1 MEKYPS
7 LADQNWQKSLEILQ
21 CERPRSRGKIPIARG
36 SKLAKI
42 AGNPTVRASPLAWKN
57 THRSR
62 IKIGKNRRKLHS
74 ASVPARVKK
83 YPSLADQ
90 NWQKSPEIAQC
101 ERPRSRERIAQ
112 SRAKINK
119 NCRKSHSASVPARV
133 EKYPSLA
140 WKNTHRSRG
149 KIPIEKYPSLA
160 WKNTHRSRGKIPI
173 ARVEKYPSLAWKNQH
188 QFGTRI
194 NINRA
199 AKSIYSLSQK
209 DEV

>member
-1 MEKYPS
+1 M
-7 LADQNWQKSLEILQ
+7 
-21 CERPRSRGKIPIARG
+21 
-36 SKLAKI
+36 AKI

-62 IKIGKNRRKLHS
+62 IKIGKNRWKSHS
-74 ASVPARVKK
+74 ASVPARVEK

-101 ERPRSRERIAQ
+101 ERPRSREKIPIARG
-112 SRAKINK
+112 SKLAKIAGNCTVRASPLAGK
-119 NCRKSHSASVPARV
+119 NSPIPSKNQQKLSEIPQCERPRSRGKIPIARV

-149 KIPIEKYPSLA
+149 KIPIARLA

>member
-1 MEKYPS
+1 M
-7 LADQNWQKSLEILQ
+7 
-21 CERPRSRGKIPIARG
+21 
-36 SKLAKI
+36 AKI

-62 IKIGKNRRKLHS
+62 IKIGKNRRKSYS
-74 ASVPARVKK
+74 ASVPARVEK

-101 ERPRSRERIAQ
+101 ERPRSREKIPIARG
-112 SRAKINK
+112 SKLAKIAGNCTVRASPLAGK
-119 NCRKSHSASVPARV
+119 NSPIPSKNQQKLSEIPQCERPRSRGKIPIARV

-149 KIPIEKYPSLA
+149 KIPIA
-160 WKNTHRSRGKIPI
+160 RHRSRGKIPI

>member
-1 MEKYPS
+1 M
-7 LADQNWQKSLEILQ
+7 
-21 CERPRSRGKIPIARG
+21 
-36 SKLAKI
+36 AKI

-62 IKIGKNRRKLHS
+62 IKIGKNRRKSYS
-74 ASVPARVKK
+74 ASVPARVEK

-90 NWQKSPEIAQC
+90 NWQKSPEIPQC
-101 ERPRSRERIAQ
+101 E
-112 SRAKINK
+112 
-119 NCRKSHSASVPARV
+119 
-133 EKYPSLA
+133 
-140 WKNTHRSRG
+140 
-149 KIPIEKYPSLA
+149 EKYPSLA

>member
-1 MEKYPS
+1 M
-7 LADQNWQKSLEILQ
+7 
-21 CERPRSRGKIPIARG
+21 
-36 SKLAKI
+36 AKI

-62 IKIGKNRRKLHS
+62 IKIGKNRRKSYS
-74 ASVPARVKK
+74 ASVPARVEK

-90 NWQKSPEIAQC
+90 NWQKSPEIPQC
-101 ERPRSRERIAQ
+101 ERPRSRG
-112 SRAKINK
+112 KI
-119 NCRKSHSASVPARV
+119 PIARV

>member
-1 MEKYPS
+1 MQIGLSARDGVEK
-7 LADQNWQKSLEILQ
+7 LA
-21 CERPRSRGKIPIARG
+21 KIAGNPTVRASPLAWKNT

-140 WKNTHRSRG
+140 WKNTH
-149 KIPIEKYPSLA
+149 EKYPSLA

>member
-21 CERPRSRGKIPIARG
+21 CERPRSREKIPIARG

-42 AGNPTVRASPLAWKN
+42 AGNCTVRASPLA
-57 THRSR
+57 
-62 IKIGKNRRKLHS
+62 GKNSPIPSKNQQKLS
-74 ASVPARVKK
+74 
-83 YPSLADQ
+83 
-90 NWQKSPEIAQC
+90 EIPQC
-101 ERPRSRERIAQ
+101 ERPRSRG
-112 SRAKINK
+112 KI
-119 NCRKSHSASVPARV
+119 PIARV

-149 KIPIEKYPSLA
+149 KIEKYPSLA

>member
-1 MEKYPS
+1 M
-7 LADQNWQKSLEILQ
+7 
-21 CERPRSRGKIPIARG
+21 
-36 SKLAKI
+36 
-42 AGNPTVRASPLAWKN
+42 
-57 THRSR
+57 
-62 IKIGKNRRKLHS
+62 
-74 ASVPARVKK
+74 KK

-149 KIPIEKYPSLA
+149 KIPIARVEKYPSLA
-160 WKNTHRSRGKIPI
+160 RGKIPI
-173 ARVEKYPSLAWKNQH
+173 ARVEKSTSIRYKNQH
-188 QFGTRI
+188 QSCGKI
-194 NINRA
+194 NI
-199 AKSIYSLSQK
+199 
-209 DEV
+209 

>member
-1 MEKYPS
+1 MKKYPS
-7 LADQNWQKSLEILQ
+7 LADQNWQKSPEIAQ

-62 IKIGKNRRKLHS
+62 GKI
-74 ASVPARVKK
+74 P
-83 YPSLADQ
+83 
-90 NWQKSPEIAQC
+90 I
-101 ERPRSRERIAQ
+101 
-112 SRAKINK
+112 
-119 NCRKSHSASVPARV
+119 ARV

-140 WKNTHRSRG
+140 WKNTHRS
-149 KIPIEKYPSLA
+149 P
-160 WKNTHRSRGKIPI
+160 HRSRGKIPI

>member
-1 MEKYPS
+1 MEKLAKIAGNPTVRASPLAWKNTHRSRIKIGKNRWKSHSASVPARVEKYPS
-7 LADQNWQKSLEILQ
+7 LADQNWQKSPEILQ

-42 AGNPTVRASPLAWKN
+42 AGNPTVR
-57 THRSR
+57 
-62 IKIGKNRRKLHS
+62 
-74 ASVPARVKK
+74 
-83 YPSLADQ
+83 
-90 NWQKSPEIAQC
+90 
-101 ERPRSRERIAQ
+101 
-112 SRAKINK
+112 
-119 NCRKSHSASVPARV
+119 
-133 EKYPSLA
+133 
-140 WKNTHRSRG
+140 
-149 KIPIEKYPSLA
+149 EKYPSLA